1 MFNICLV
8 EDEKSLNNLIKTYL
22 ESAGYNVIQCFS
34 GKEALELTTKIHL
47 WILDIMLSDD
57 ISGYDIIKKIR
68 ETDDKVPVIFTSA
81 RDQDLDKII
90 GLELGSDDYITKP
103 YSPKELVLRV
113 NNIIKRVYKDTF
125 DKITYEDYKI
135 NVEKRTV
142 TLFDK
147 EIKLTTLEFELLLL
161 FVNNVGKSFSR
172 EEILNSINSFKGE
185 YSQIPPMYSALK
197 QNGVRLY
204 ELARKGI
211 EVERK
216 GRLINIHNLEDI
228 KINNPYISMKVT
240 CSKGTYIRSLC
251 YDIGEKLGV
260 FATMTQLNR
269 AKTSV
274 FSQEKSIN
282 INELTKEN
290 INDYILSMEEA
301 LEKYDKIV
309 VNKKY
314 VKLLV
319 NGVRVAD
326 GRFTKDKVI
335 NNKLYRV
342 YDDENNFIGLGE
354 RNDAGFKIEKLLI
367 T

>member
-1 MFNICLV
+1 MNGVLNIFKPKGMSSFDAV
-8 EDEKSLNNLIKTYL
+8 RVVKKV
-22 ESAGYNVIQCFS
+22 AGT
-34 GKEALELTTKIHL
+34 GKVGHTGTLDPEATGVLPICIGRATKI
-47 WILDIMLSDD
+47 I
-57 ISGYDIIKKIR
+57 
-68 ETDDKVPVIFTSA
+68 
-81 RDQDLDKII
+81 
-90 GLELGSDDYITKP
+90 DYIMDSEK
-103 YSPKELVLRV
+103 
-113 NNIIKRVYKDTF
+113 VY
-125 DKITYEDYKI
+125 E
-135 NVEKRTV
+135 V
-142 TLFDK
+142 TL
-147 EIKLTTLEFELLLL
+147 KLGIRTTTYDLEGEVLEERDPSHLTE
-161 FVNNVGKSFSR
+161 

-185 YSQIPPMYSALK
+185 SSQIPPMYSALK

-216 GRLINIHNLEDI
+216 GRLVNIYNLEDI

>member
-1 MFNICLV
+1 MNGVLNIFKPKGMSSFDAV
-8 EDEKSLNNLIKTYL
+8 RVVKNV
-22 ESAGYNVIQCFS
+22 AGT
-34 GKEALELTTKIHL
+34 GKVGHTGTLDPEATGVLPICIGRATKI
-47 WILDIMLSDD
+47 I
-57 ISGYDIIKKIR
+57 
-68 ETDDKVPVIFTSA
+68 
-81 RDQDLDKII
+81 
-90 GLELGSDDYITKP
+90 DYIMDSEK
-103 YSPKELVLRV
+103 
-113 NNIIKRVYKDTF
+113 VY
-125 DKITYEDYKI
+125 E
-135 NVEKRTV
+135 V
-142 TLFDK
+142 TL
-147 EIKLTTLEFELLLL
+147 KLGIRTTTYDLEGEVLEERDPSHLTE
-161 FVNNVGKSFSR
+161 

>member
-1 MFNICLV
+1 MNGVLNIFKPKGMSSFDAV
-8 EDEKSLNNLIKTYL
+8 RVVKKV
-22 ESAGYNVIQCFS
+22 AGT
-34 GKEALELTTKIHL
+34 GKVGHTGTLDPEATGVLPICIGRATKI
-47 WILDIMLSDD
+47 I
-57 ISGYDIIKKIR
+57 
-68 ETDDKVPVIFTSA
+68 
-81 RDQDLDKII
+81 
-90 GLELGSDDYITKP
+90 DYIMDSEK
-103 YSPKELVLRV
+103 
-113 NNIIKRVYKDTF
+113 VY
-125 DKITYEDYKI
+125 E
-135 NVEKRTV
+135 V
-142 TLFDK
+142 TL
-147 EIKLTTLEFELLLL
+147 KLGIRTTTYDLEGEVLEERDPSHLTE
-161 FVNNVGKSFSR
+161 
-172 EEILNSINSFKGE
+172 EEILNAINSFKGE

-216 GRLINIHNLEDI
+216 GRLVNIYNLEDI

-301 LEKYDKIV
+301 LEKYDKII

-314 VKLLV
+314 AKLLV

-354 RNDAGFKIEKLLI
+354 RNDAGFKIEKLLV

>member
-1 MFNICLV
+1 MNGVLNIFKPKGMSSFDAV
-8 EDEKSLNNLIKTYL
+8 RVVKKV
-22 ESAGYNVIQCFS
+22 AGT
-34 GKEALELTTKIHL
+34 GKVGHTGTLDPEATGVLPICIGRATKI
-47 WILDIMLSDD
+47 I
-57 ISGYDIIKKIR
+57 
-68 ETDDKVPVIFTSA
+68 
-81 RDQDLDKII
+81 
-90 GLELGSDDYITKP
+90 DYIMDSEK
-103 YSPKELVLRV
+103 
-113 NNIIKRVYKDTF
+113 VY
-125 DKITYEDYKI
+125 E
-135 NVEKRTV
+135 V
-142 TLFDK
+142 TL
-147 EIKLTTLEFELLLL
+147 KLGIRTTTYDLEGEVLEERDPSHLTE
-161 FVNNVGKSFSR
+161 

-216 GRLINIHNLEDI
+216 GRLVNIYNLEDI

-354 RNDAGFKIEKLLI
+354 RNDAGFKIETLLI

>member
-1 MFNICLV
+1 MNGVLNIFKPKGMSSFDAV
-8 EDEKSLNNLIKTYL
+8 RVVKKV
-22 ESAGYNVIQCFS
+22 AGT
-34 GKEALELTTKIHL
+34 GKVGHTGTLDPEATGVLPICIGRATKI
-47 WILDIMLSDD
+47 I
-57 ISGYDIIKKIR
+57 
-68 ETDDKVPVIFTSA
+68 
-81 RDQDLDKII
+81 
-90 GLELGSDDYITKP
+90 DYIMDSEK
-103 YSPKELVLRV
+103 
-113 NNIIKRVYKDTF
+113 VY
-125 DKITYEDYKI
+125 E
-135 NVEKRTV
+135 V
-142 TLFDK
+142 TL
-147 EIKLTTLEFELLLL
+147 KLGIRTTTYDLEGEVLEERDPSHLTE
-161 FVNNVGKSFSR
+161 
-172 EEILNSINSFKGE
+172 EEILNAINSFKGE

-216 GRLINIHNLEDI
+216 GRLVNIYNLEDI

-251 YDIGEKLGV
+251 SYIGEKLGV

-301 LEKYDKIV
+301 LEKYDKII

-314 VKLLV
+314 GTLLGH
-319 NGVRVAD
+319 GVRVAD

-367 T
+367 A

>member
-1 MFNICLV
+1 MNGVLNIFKPKGMSSFDAV
-8 EDEKSLNNLIKTYL
+8 RVVKKV
-22 ESAGYNVIQCFS
+22 AGT
-34 GKEALELTTKIHL
+34 GKVGHTGTLDPEATGVLPICIGRATKI
-47 WILDIMLSDD
+47 I
-57 ISGYDIIKKIR
+57 
-68 ETDDKVPVIFTSA
+68 
-81 RDQDLDKII
+81 
-90 GLELGSDDYITKP
+90 DYIMDSEK
-103 YSPKELVLRV
+103 
-113 NNIIKRVYKDTF
+113 VY
-125 DKITYEDYKI
+125 E
-135 NVEKRTV
+135 V
-142 TLFDK
+142 TL
-147 EIKLTTLEFELLLL
+147 KLGIRTTTYDLEGEVLEERDPSHLTE
-161 FVNNVGKSFSR
+161 

-335 NNKLYRV
+335 HNKLYRV

>member
-1 MFNICLV
+1 MNGVLNIFKPKGMSSFDAV
-8 EDEKSLNNLIKTYL
+8 RVVKKV
-22 ESAGYNVIQCFS
+22 AGT
-34 GKEALELTTKIHL
+34 GKVGHTGTLDPEATGVLPICIGRATKI
-47 WILDIMLSDD
+47 I
-57 ISGYDIIKKIR
+57 
-68 ETDDKVPVIFTSA
+68 
-81 RDQDLDKII
+81 
-90 GLELGSDDYITKP
+90 DYIMDSEK
-103 YSPKELVLRV
+103 
-113 NNIIKRVYKDTF
+113 VY
-125 DKITYEDYKI
+125 E
-135 NVEKRTV
+135 V
-142 TLFDK
+142 TLKLGIRTTTYDLEGEVLE
-147 EIKLTTLEFELLLL
+147 EIDPSHLTE
-161 FVNNVGKSFSR
+161 

-216 GRLINIHNLEDI
+216 GRLVNIYNLEDI

-260 FATMTQLNR
+260 FATMMQLNR
-269 AKTSV
+269 VKTSV

>member
-1 MFNICLV
+1 MNGVLNIFKPKGMSSFDAV
-8 EDEKSLNNLIKTYL
+8 RVVKKV
-22 ESAGYNVIQCFS
+22 AGT
-34 GKEALELTTKIHL
+34 GKVGHTGTLDPEATGVLPICIGRATKI
-47 WILDIMLSDD
+47 I
-57 ISGYDIIKKIR
+57 
-68 ETDDKVPVIFTSA
+68 
-81 RDQDLDKII
+81 
-90 GLELGSDDYITKP
+90 DYIMDSEK
-103 YSPKELVLRV
+103 
-113 NNIIKRVYKDTF
+113 VY
-125 DKITYEDYKI
+125 E
-135 NVEKRTV
+135 V
-142 TLFDK
+142 TL
-147 EIKLTTLEFELLLL
+147 KLGIRTTTYDLEGEVLEERDPSHLTE
-161 FVNNVGKSFSR
+161 

-260 FATMTQLNR
+260 FATMMQLNR
-269 AKTSV
+269 VKTSV

-301 LEKYDKIV
+301 LEKYDKII

>member
-1 MFNICLV
+1 MNGVLNIFKPKGMSSFDAV
-8 EDEKSLNNLIKTYL
+8 RVVKKV
-22 ESAGYNVIQCFS
+22 AGT
-34 GKEALELTTKIHL
+34 GKVGHTGTLDPEATGVLPICIGKATKI
-47 WILDIMLSDD
+47 I
-57 ISGYDIIKKIR
+57 
-68 ETDDKVPVIFTSA
+68 
-81 RDQDLDKII
+81 
-90 GLELGSDDYITKP
+90 DYIMDSEK
-103 YSPKELVLRV
+103 
-113 NNIIKRVYKDTF
+113 VY
-125 DKITYEDYKI
+125 E
-135 NVEKRTV
+135 V
-142 TLFDK
+142 TL
-147 EIKLTTLEFELLLL
+147 KLGIRTTTYDLEGEVLEERDPSHLTE
-161 FVNNVGKSFSR
+161 
-172 EEILNSINSFKGE
+172 EEILNAINSFKGE